1 MRRRAKPRVALSL
14 VLALTIAV
22 PAVSLANWP
31 QFLGPDR
38 DGIVRDADGLPS
50 SYSQDNV
57 RLLWQTET
65 GPGYGGAAIYG
76 DSVLLIDRV
85 AERGDVIRRLR
96 LTDGREVWRC
106 PYAAPGRISYP
117 GSRSTPATDGRLVF
131 TVGPM
136 GHLSAVTL
144 SRGQPVWQKNL
155 LQDWGGQKPNWAVAQ
170 SPLLVGNMVVV
181 APWGNRAA
189 VVAYDK
195 ASGRVVWTTPNSSG
209 TTMDYQSVAPMML
222 GDRLTLVS
230 CGRQGYTI
238 GVDARTGQQLWAYSG
253 YRCNNH
259 IPSPTVVPGNRILLT
274 GGYGAG
280 SVMLQIGRQGSRY
293 GVRELWKN
301 GNLGTTTAQALVWD
315 GHIYANTKDRGG
327 GLRCLSLDGDILWD
341 TRQSRLMFDLG
352 SILIVGG
359 QIFQINGQ
367 GGELFIARA
376 IPEGYNELGRID
388 VLDGEKVWAPMAYSN
403 GLLVMRDQRKMVCLD
418 LKPGSR

>member
-1 MRRRAKPRVALSL
+1 MGRRAKPRVALWLAL
-14 VLALTIAV
+14 VLTLAV
-22 PAVSLANWP
+22 PGLSLANWP
-31 QFLGPDR
+31 QFLGHNR

-57 RLLWQTET
+57 RLRWQTET
-65 GPGYGGAAIYG
+65 GPGFGGAAIYG
-76 DSVLLIDRV
+76 DSVLIIDRV
-85 AERGDVIRRLR
+85 QQKGDVIRRLR
-96 LTDGREVWRC
+96 LADGREVWRC
-106 PYAAPGRISYP
+106 PYAAPGNISYP

-144 SRGQPVWQKNL
+144 SRGQPVWQRNL

-195 ASGRVVWTTPNSSG
+195 ASGRVVWTTPNSAG
-209 TTMDYQSVAPMML
+209 KIMDYQSVVLMML

-238 GVDARTGQQLWAYSG
+238 GVDARTGQQIWAYSG

-259 IPSPTVVPGNRILLT
+259 IPSPAVVPGNRILLT

-280 SVMLQIGRQGSRY
+280 SVVLEIGRQGSRY

-315 GHIYANTKDRGG
+315 GYIYANSKDRGG

-352 SILIVGG
+352 SILIAGG

-376 IPEGYNELGRID
+376 TPEGYNELGRIN
-388 VLDGEKVWAPMAYSN
+388 VLDGRQVWAPMAYSN
-403 GLLVMRDQRKMVCLD
+403 GCLVMRDQRKMVCLD